1 MAKQTAYL
9 ESQVRHFE
17 RKEKLDEMKKRL
29 DGVLAD
35 WNVVMD
41 LPSPLDSTNFE
52 KHDLRREN
60 GEENRI
66 TTRMF
71 LFHDEL
77 AKELPTLEA
86 RAAQNIKAH
95 FQSHFQLLIELDQY
109 CREYDQLLSDR
120 KVSDF
125 YRRRIKTPL
134 AVFRAA
140 GMGGEQELNSLE
152 TIVQM

>member
-71 LFHDEL
+71 LFVMNWP
-77 AKELPTLEA
+77 K
-86 RAAQNIKAH
+86 
-95 FQSHFQLLIELDQY
+95 S
-109 CREYDQLLSDR
+109 CR
-120 KVSDF
+120 
-125 YRRRIKTPL
+125 P
-134 AVFRAA
+134 
-140 GMGGEQELNSLE
+140 
-152 TIVQM
+152 